1 MRKVKVLWCQ
11 STDQKNADSSSFH
24 SDRSELLSWLFPCG
38 LVGVELLRNLAWR
51 LSELGL
57 LSRTWESDS
66 NSRAFAFRRVSI
78 SSFCECNFFSILSF
92 SSFSSESFA
101 DSTFFLSDSIRLFF
115 VVISL
120 HKDSIVASLA
130 SRSLFISACSLR
142 KSASRRRSLE
152 IISFI
157 SRS

>member
-1 MRKVKVLWCQ
+1 MRKVKVLWRP
-11 STDQKNADSSSFH
+11 STDQKNAESSSFH
-24 SDRSELLSWLFPCG
+24 SERSELLSWFFPWR

-51 LSELGL
+51 LSALGL
-57 LSRTWESDS
+57 PSRTWERDS
-66 NSRAFAFRRVSI
+66 NKRAFAFRRLSI

-92 SSFSSESFA
+92 SSFSSEDFA

-120 HKDSIVASLA
+120 HNDSIVASLA
-130 SRSLFISACSLR
+130 SRTLFISACSLR
-142 KSASRRRSLE
+142 KSASRRRSFE